1 MSKRWLLM
9 TRELRNVG
17 ASVRARLLDRARKD
31 NGDLQNFLTRYALE
45 RLLYRLSLSPEREH
59 FVLKGAMLFIAWLR
73 NPFRPTQDLDLLGS
87 GDDDAAAILQRFKT
101 ICTIEV
107 PDDGVVFDVERLR
120 AEPIREEAQYGGVRV
135 KTNATIGGA
144 RVPIQIDVGFGDVVT
159 PEPVEF
165 DYPTLLD
172 SPSPRLKAYPPE
184 TVVAEKF
191 EALVSIGVANTRMKD
206 FYDLWMMAQYFPFE
220 GPLLATALRR
230 TFERRRTAWPVGA
243 PLGLSEEFTKAKETL
258 WRAFL
263 TRERLGAAPVEFPK
277 LVADL
282 RAFLLPLLAETT
294 PSHWPPAGPWTIQT
308 FSSDSSVASSD
319 G

>member
-1 MSKRWLLM
+1 MA
-9 TRELRNVG
+9 RELRNVG

-31 NGDLQNFLTRYALE
+31 KGDLQNLLTRYALE

-59 FVLKGAMLFIAWLR
+59 FVLKGAMLFTAWLR
-73 NPFRPTQDLDLLGS
+73 NPFRPTQDLDLLAS
-87 GDDDAAAILQRFKT
+87 GDDDAAAILECFRT
-101 ICTIEV
+101 ICTLEV
-107 PDDGVVFDVERLR
+107 PDDGVVIDSDRLR

-135 KTNATIGGA
+135 KTTATIGGA
-144 RVPIQIDVGFGDVVT
+144 RVPIQIDIGFGDVVT
-159 PEPVEF
+159 PEPVEL

-172 SPSPRLKAYPPE
+172 SPSPRLRAYPPE
-184 TVVAEKF
+184 TVIAEKF

-206 FYDLWMMAQYFPFE
+206 FYDLWMMAQNFQFE

-230 TFERRRTAWPVGA
+230 TFERRRTAWPVEA
-243 PLGLSEEFTKAKETL
+243 PLGFSEEFTKAKETL

-263 TRERLGAAPVEFPK
+263 TRERLSAAPAEFSR

-282 RAFLLPLLAETT
+282 RAFLLPLLAEAA
-294 PSHWPPAGPWTIQT
+294 PRQWPPGGPWASQT
-308 FSSDSSVASSD
+308 VSSDTSVASSN